1 MLEAHALAKDY
12 RLSHGPRGVV
22 LSAARGVS
30 FGLYRSAVVALVGE
44 SGSGKSTV
52 ARMLAGRS
60 DRPSGEIL
68 LDGAAVQPWKH
79 GAFRAYKSDV
89 QMIFQDP
96 FASLNAVHT
105 VRYALEPARA
115 PASAR

>member
-1 MLEAHALAKDY
+1 MLEAHALTKDY
-12 RLSHGPRGVV
+12 RLSHGPRGAV

-52 ARMLAGRS
+52 ARMLAGQE
-60 DRPSGEIL
+60 RPTHGEIL

-79 GAFRAYKSDV
+79 GVFRAFKS
-89 QMIFQDP
+89 
-96 FASLNAVHT
+96 
-105 VRYALEPARA
+105 
-115 PASAR
+115 